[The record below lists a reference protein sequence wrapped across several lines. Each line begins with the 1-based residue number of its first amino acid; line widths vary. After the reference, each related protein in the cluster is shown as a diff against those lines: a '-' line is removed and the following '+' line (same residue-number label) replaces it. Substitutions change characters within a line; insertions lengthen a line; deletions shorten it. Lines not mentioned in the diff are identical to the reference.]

1 MADQLEHP
9 HGTISDELDGSWSHI
24 KPENAED
31 ARILVLRSFIDNLV
45 DTVATA

>member
-9 HGTISDELDGSWSHI
+9 HGTINAELDGSWPHI
-24 KPENAED
+24 KPENPGD
-31 ARILVLRSFIDNLV
+31 SQILVLCSSIANLV